1 MKNSISREV
10 EVIEHLNRVVKRY
23 ATENIATHP
32 ARAYFEPI
40 SSLSDGLPVPIFGVM
55 LLIWQLR
62 DQDLQTLYPL
72 DTVES
77 RMRFLSWCICSGV
90 KEYALLRECEPF
102 WEELSKPAYDHQ
114 KYSTLDSAQAISW
127 LMVIT
132 LISRPD
138 VNCDLTSSHGRAKL
152 LLWYLQYGFEPE
164 YNGTRLGSWQI
175 DFLLTKQ
182 PSGITNHQH
191 ILFEARND
199 LKESF
204 NLPSEISRFTQWY
217 SESAEFKSFIAAVS
231 RSTEYN
237 TCLIRPKAAGVNVV
251 GYLSETSGIAEDSRM
266 MIAALNHTTIPT
278 VAVDYSK
285 NVSPR
290 DNHHRN
296 KINVFCFPVLEH
308 ARYIAEHGL
317 TKVTGHYNIG
327 YWPWEISH
335 WPSQWSHLFSL
346 VDEVWAS
353 SAYTQ
358 NSILSS
364 TTKPVLF
371 MPMAVEVAST
381 RRLTRKNFGLPEHK
395 FLFYFAFDLKS
406 SSRRKNPEACISA
419 FLKAFPTSDKVGLVI
434 KVLKPST
441 TNKEWSALE
450 KLAQKDK
457 RIYIICET
465 LERGD
470 LIDLYAACDCFISLH
485 RAEGFGRNIAEAMI
499 LGKPVV
505 VTDYSGNQS
514 FATIENS
521 LPVDYKLIRIEVGDY
536 PHVTNGTWAEPNT
549 NSAATAMKTIFSDQE
564 LSNKLRRSARL
575 SMINHSTFNVAKN
588 YLARIDYLAS
598 TFEDSKE
605 GIYDLV

>member
-10 EVIEHLNRVVKRY
+10 EVIEHLNRVVKKY
-23 ATENIATHP
+23 ATENIDTHP
-32 ARAYFEPI
+32 AQAYFEPI
-40 SSLSDGLPVPIFGVM
+40 VSLSDGLPVPIFGVM

-62 DQDLQTLYPL
+62 DQDLQILYPL

-77 RMRFLSWCICSGV
+77 RMRFLSWCICSGA

-102 WEELSKPAYDHQ
+102 WEALTKPAYDQ
-114 KYSTLDSAQAISW
+114 RKYSALDSAQTISW

-138 VNCDLTSSHGRAKL
+138 VSCDLTSSDGRAKL
-152 LLWYLQYGFEPE
+152 LLWYLQYGFEPA
-164 YNGTRLGSWQI
+164 YNGARLGSWQI
-175 DFLLTKQ
+175 DFLLKKH
-182 PSGITNHQH
+182 PSGITNHQY
-191 ILFEARND
+191 ILFESRKD
-199 LKESF
+199 LQESF
-204 NLPSEISRFTQWY
+204 NLPGEISHFNQWY
-217 SESAEFKSFIAAVS
+217 SESEEFKSFIAAAS
-231 RSTEYN
+231 RLTGYKP
-237 TCLIRPKAAGVNVV
+237 CLISPKPAGVNVI

-266 MIAALNHTTIPT
+266 MIASLAHTTIPT
-278 VAVDYSK
+278 KAIDYSK
-285 NVSPR
+285 NAPSK
-290 DNHHRN
+290 DNHHHN
-296 KINVFCFPVLEH
+296 KINIFCFPVLEH

-317 TKVTGHYNIG
+317 IKVTSHYNIG

-353 SAYTQ
+353 STYTK

-371 MPMAVEVAST
+371 MPMAVEVSST
-381 RRLTRKNFGLPEHK
+381 RRLTRKDFGLPEHK

-406 SSRRKNPEACISA
+406 SSKRKNPEACISA
-419 FLKAFPTSDKVGLVI
+419 FLKAFPTSDEVGLVI
-434 KVLKPST
+434 KVLKPSAT
-441 TNKEWSALE
+441 TKEWSALE
-450 KLAQKDK
+450 KLAQTDK

-465 LERGD
+465 LQRCD

-499 LGKPVV
+499 LGKPAV

-514 FATIENS
+514 FATVENS
-521 LPVDYKLIRIEVGDY
+521 LPVDYQLVRIEIGDY
-536 PHVTNGTWAEPNT
+536 PHVSNGVWAEPNT
-549 NSAATAMKTIFSDQE
+549 NSAAIAMKTVFSDKE
-564 LSNKLRRSARL
+564 LSSKLRISARL
-575 SMINHSTFNVAKN
+575 SMIKHSTFNVAKN
-588 YLARIDYLAS
+588 YLARLDYLTK
-598 TFEDSKE
+598 TFEDNKE